1 MTRLHL
7 MPQKLAVVA
16 FAVSPEEGATESVL
30 DLIER
35 SGGDVESHNWVR
47 VTESAS
53 DGQATDVEGYN
64 ALTVHADAP
73 SVEHL
78 RNALQPNPREQLLPG
93 VDLNV
98 IDARW
103 FDNSRRKLLVTD
115 VDSTLIRQEVIEM
128 LAAHV
133 GLEAEVAAVTERA
146 MRGEIDFEQSLRERV
161 AVLKGLPASV
171 IDEVSSSVRLS
182 PGATVLVKTLLG
194 SGHAVAA
201 VSGGFNQILDPLAEK
216 LDLTRAA
223 ANTLDIEDGK
233 LTGRV
238 TGGVVDREAKA
249 RLLSQW
255 AEELE
260 VAPED
265 VIAVG
270 DGANDI
276 DMCRAAG
283 LSVAYRAKP
292 ALRDVADT
300 QLSIPNLDALRFFVD
315 L

>member
-1 MTRLHL
+1 
-7 MPQKLAVVA
+7 MPQKLIVVA
-16 FAVSPEEGATESVL
+16 FAVSPEDGATESVL
-30 DLIER
+30 ERIER
-35 SGGDVESHNWVR
+35 SGGAVESHNWVR
-47 VTESAS
+47 VTDSAS

-64 ALTVHADAP
+64 ALTVHVTASSP
-73 SVEHL
+73 ETL
-78 RNALQPNPREQLLPG
+78 REALQPDRLDQALPG

-98 IDARW
+98 VDARW
-103 FDNSRRKLLVTD
+103 FDNSVRKLVVTD

-146 MRGEIDFEQSLRERV
+146 MRGEIDFEQSLRDRV

-171 IDEVSSSVRLS
+171 IHEVRSAVRLS

-201 VSGGFNQILDPLAEK
+201 VSGGFHQILEPLAEE
-216 LDLTRAA
+216 LGLTRAA
-223 ANTLDIEDGK
+223 ANTLEIKDGV

-238 TGGVVDREAKA
+238 TGPVVDREAKT
-249 RLLSQW
+249 RLLRQW
-255 AEELE
+255 AEELG
-260 VAPED
+260 VAPEN
-265 VIAVG
+265 VMAVG

-292 ALRDVADT
+292 ALREVADT
-300 QLSIPNLDALRFFVD
+300 QLNIPNLDALRFFVD

>member
-1 MTRLHL
+1 
-7 MPQKLAVVA
+7 MPQKLIVVA
-16 FAVSPEEGATESVL
+16 FAVSPEDGATESVL
-30 DLIER
+30 ERIER
-35 SGGDVESHNWVR
+35 SGGVVDSHNWVR
-47 VTESAS
+47 VTDSAS
-53 DGQATDVEGYN
+53 GGQATDVEGYN
-64 ALTVHADAP
+64 ALTVH
-73 SVEHL
+73 VEASSPEAL
-78 RNALQPNPREQLLPG
+78 REALQPNRLEQMLPG

-103 FDNSRRKLLVTD
+103 FDNSVRKLVVTD

-128 LAAHV
+128 LAAHA

-146 MRGEIDFEQSLRERV
+146 MRGDIDFEQSLRDRV
-161 AVLKGLPASV
+161 SVLKDLPVSV
-171 IDEVSSSVRLS
+171 IHEVSASVRLS

-201 VSGGFNQILDPLAEK
+201 VSGGFNQILDPLAEN
-216 LDLTRAA
+216 LGLTRAA
-223 ANTLDIEDGK
+223 ANTLEIEGGV

-238 TGGVVDREAKA
+238 VGPVVDREAKA
-249 RLLSQW
+249 RLLRQW
-255 AEELE
+255 AEELD
-260 VAPED
+260 VAPEN

-292 ALRDVADT
+292 ALREVTDT
-300 QLSIPNLDALRFFVD
+300 QLNIPNLDALRFFVD